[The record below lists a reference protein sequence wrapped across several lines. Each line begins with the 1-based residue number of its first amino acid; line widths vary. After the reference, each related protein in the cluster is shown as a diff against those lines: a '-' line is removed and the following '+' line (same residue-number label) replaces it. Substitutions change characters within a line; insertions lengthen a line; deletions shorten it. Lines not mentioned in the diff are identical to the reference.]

1 MKKIILRLIFLPFG
15 LIQKLMQLAN
25 SGARDIINNKRFPH
39 AIIDNGCCFTEDTII
54 KQHSHIFENCTI
66 NHSYIGEYTYIGPN
80 GKIQNTTIGNY
91 CSIASNC
98 LCGLGSHPLSLFST
112 SPIFYKTQNPFKIKI
127 ITRDLE
133 FEENKPINIGHDVW
147 IGARVT
153 ILDGVHIGNG
163 AVIAAGAVVTK
174 DVPDYAIV
182 AGVPAKII
190 KYRNISQEESKSS
203 WWNLSPEDAYSF
215 IKSSEII

>member
-1 MKKIILRLIFLPFG
+1 
-15 LIQKLMQLAN
+15 MQLAN

-54 KQHSHIFENCTI
+54 KQYSHIFENCTI

-127 ITRDLE
+127 ITRDLD